1 MVYDKHEWQDGELI
15 TSGKLNHME
24 LGIQLADK
32 QVSVKDYGAVGDGVA
47 DDTTSFI
54 NAFSENKGTKVI
66 IPTGTYLI
74 TKQVSIFGD
83 VEFQN
88 AKVIST
94 NNSQD
99 YMFNVDGLDEI
110 NIVGFKYNNDNGR
123 GAIKISNTK
132 TVRLTSFDISGYS
145 AETAYHK
152 TDSALMLDNN
162 TTIYLDDIKVHDHG
176 FQYGAELEHLNRCI
190 SIQGDKTKTVIA
202 RGLQFSKANQGLV
215 LSTPNGNVIVSD
227 SSIDNTTDNSMYLLA
242 CLTFMATNVRFDD
255 YYDESV
261 IMGSGDYSFT
271 NCWFSNVP
279 NKVFG
284 LNNDTVGLS
293 IIGCNIIQS
302 DKHSGQIVSFR
313 DVNYTLNTFIF
324 ENNRIVTAPDSTNN
338 DLFHL
343 GQINLF
349 SIKNNTIKTFSI
361 SDGRNMFAFRNSD
374 SNAPYTG
381 VIKDNYVMPITK
393 DAVIGTY
400 YFARLYK
407 EVGKV
412 EISDNYI
419 SNGRMPMDNASVIY
433 NGQKFFTRL
442 GYVIDRTTR
451 QSLYATTIPTKGRFN
466 IGDVVYNTDPSNGVF
481 AWVRMTTGLNNVSGV
496 DWKTVSVN

>member
-162 TTIYLDDIKVHDHG
+162 TTIYLDDIKVHD
-176 FQYGAELEHLNRCI
+176 
-190 SIQGDKTKTVIA
+190 
-202 RGLQFSKANQGLV
+202 QGLV

-393 DAVIGTY
+393 DVVIGTY